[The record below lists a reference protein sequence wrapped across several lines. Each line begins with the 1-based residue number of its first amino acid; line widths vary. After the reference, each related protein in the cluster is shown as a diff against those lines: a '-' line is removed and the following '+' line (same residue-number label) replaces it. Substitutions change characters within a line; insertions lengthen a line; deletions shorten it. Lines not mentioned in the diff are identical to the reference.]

1 MLPALTWQSLLSE
14 GLPHPWQVSWNRLSC
29 VPSTQQST
37 GHGEQAQGSF
47 GEGKVE
53 SIIGT
58 TGQALA
64 RGSSHHWCGA
74 QCFTQVRRELGSPA
88 FLSEEA
94 EPWGLKLVQ
103 DHSAYKGQWQREHP
117 SSDPN
122 RPRPHLLH
130 NGPPCRVC
138 AFHVSSAEGGGCPW
152 CVGVD
157 VCWVGGQLC
166 VCAGGSGYLFSFASE
181 METQP
186 GLCWERVWRAVIHAP
201 FLKI

>member
-1 MLPALTWQSLLSE
+1 MAESALRGAPSPLAGELE
-14 GLPHPWQVSWNRLSC
+14 QVSC

-47 GEGKVE
+47 SEGKVE

-103 DHSAYKGQWQREHP
+103 DHSAYKGQ
-117 SSDPN
+117 
-122 RPRPHLLH
+122 
-130 NGPPCRVC
+130 
-138 AFHVSSAEGGGCPW
+138 
-152 CVGVD
+152 
-157 VCWVGGQLC
+157 
-166 VCAGGSGYLFSFASE
+166 
-181 METQP
+181 
-186 GLCWERVWRAVIHAP
+186 
-201 FLKI
+201 